1 MAGSITI
8 GQLVGFLFF
17 LSLFYEPVARLHGL
31 NQMVQAARA
40 AGERV
45 FDILDAPVERANPDL
60 SGRQSLRTPV
70 RGEIVYENVGFSYRP
85 ERVVLRTVSL
95 HAAPA

>member
-8 GQLVGFLFF
+8 GQLVGFLFY
-17 LSLFYEPVARLHGL
+17 LGLFYEPIARLHGL

-45 FDILDAPVERANPDL
+45 FDILDAPVERADRHSDL
-60 SGRQSLRTPV
+60 ITSGNGDAASVFAPPVTLSANSRPSALTSVAPHLREP
-70 RGEIVYENVGFSYRP
+70 
-85 ERVVLRTVSL
+85 
-95 HAAPA
+95 